1 MSSEGFNTLDLEEAK
16 LDERGDGPWQLS
28 STGPHDVAGRDFRRA
43 FTGFGINLE
52 IVGHQWISYGSTST
66 NKCKCLGWNSAF
78 YQFWGRKWFGAPRRF
93 SRLIFCSLVIRHP
106 LHRFSGQSLRR
117 VTPGFD
123 LPIGQ
128 LEVFH
133 DLLCDRVLLLVGA
146 TALRTSD
153 WEIPKCRAIRDGVTP
168 ALKAARTALIFAW
181 VNETA
186 TAFTRRRGEASADI
200 AGFPPRRSCSR
211 STAAGNRSSSRS

>member
-1 MSSEGFNTLDLEEAK
+1 MLRLELGFLPLNYSGGASGLAPAPIQSVDFLLTGHSPSPSSIFGTIPCP
-16 LDERGDGPWQLS
+16 GPPSDARFRS
-28 STGPHDVAGRDFRRA
+28 SNWTTF
-43 FTGFGINLE
+43 
-52 IVGHQWISYGSTST
+52 
-66 NKCKCLGWNSAF
+66 
-78 YQFWGRKWFGAPRRF
+78 
-93 SRLIFCSLVIRHP
+93 
-106 LHRFSGQSLRR
+106 
-117 VTPGFD
+117 
-123 LPIGQ
+123 
-128 LEVFH
+128 
-133 DLLCDRVLLLVGA
+133 CDRVLLLVGA

-168 ALKAARTALIFAW
+168 ALKAVQTALIFAW